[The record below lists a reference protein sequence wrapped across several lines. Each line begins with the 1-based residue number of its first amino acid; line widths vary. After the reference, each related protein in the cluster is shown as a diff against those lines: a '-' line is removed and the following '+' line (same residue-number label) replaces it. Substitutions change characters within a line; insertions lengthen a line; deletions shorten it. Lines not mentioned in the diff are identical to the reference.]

1 VDMTLIIAA
10 VCAVAVI
17 VAWTLYKQNRQLRRR
32 INGGYARPFHAPPPM
47 PMPWKVGVPAPA
59 PPPPKSAEQMRAD
72 HLDRQLEAVIR
83 EHVTFTKRR
92 IMNRGEYELF
102 RSAMGVTRQPF
113 PTGTFPFFVFPQ
125 VSLGQII
132 GTGEARDWQA
142 EMAYRAINSKRCD
155 LLIADRYGNPLAVL
169 EYQGSGH
176 NIGGTAQRRDEI
188 KRIALER
195 AGVRYIEIKEGTTPA
210 AIQSTIRDLMTSPDT
225 TNVKTTG

>member
-1 VDMTLIIAA
+1 MTLIIAA

-32 INGGYARPFHAPPPM
+32 MNSGFARPSHAPPSM
-47 PMPWKVGVPAPA
+47 PLPWNIPAPA
-59 PPPPKSAEQMRAD
+59 PPKTAEQQRAE

-113 PTGTFPFFVFPQ
+113 PTGSFPFFVFPQ

-132 GTGEARDWQA
+132 GTGR
-142 EMAYRAINSKRCD
+142 RGTGKRTW
-155 LLIADRYGNPLAVL
+155 
-169 EYQGSGH
+169 H
-176 NIGGTAQRRDEI
+176 IGRS
-188 KRIALER
+188 
-195 AGVRYIEIKEGTTPA
+195 
-210 AIQSTIRDLMTSPDT
+210 IQSVATS
-225 TNVKTTG
+225 